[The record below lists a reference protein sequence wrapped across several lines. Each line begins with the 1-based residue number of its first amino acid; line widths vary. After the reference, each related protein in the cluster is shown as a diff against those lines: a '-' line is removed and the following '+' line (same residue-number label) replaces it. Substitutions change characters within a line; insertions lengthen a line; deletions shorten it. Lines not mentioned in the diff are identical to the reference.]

1 MSKLYSVLR
10 LKCPRCRK
18 GNLFSKTNPYSFKG
32 SLDMPDSCPACGQ
45 DFKIEPG
52 FYIGA
57 LWTSFPIVIFIMTL
71 LSILLLVY
79 LKMELNLFFVVLTAI
94 LFLLQPVI
102 IRYGRAIWIHVFVDY
117 DSNAE
122 IK

>member
-1 MSKLYSVLR
+1 
-10 LKCPRCRK
+10 
-18 GNLFSKTNPYSFKG
+18 
-32 SLDMPDSCPACGQ
+32 MPDSCPVCGQ

-79 LKMELNLFFVVLTAI
+79 FKMELNLFFVALTII
-94 LFLLQPVI
+94 LFLLQPMI
-102 IRYGRAIWIHVFVDY
+102 IRYGRAIWIHIFVDY
-117 DSNAE
+117 DSDAE